1 MTIVVVLALMIVAYF
16 IPEDRRLR
24 AMRAMSATSPP
35 PEATMSRSRAPTNAA
50 CAWRGAL
57 GAVAGGLVL
66 AAFFLMVTKP
76 GL

>member
-1 MTIVVVLALMIVAYF
+1 MTIVLVLALMMVAYF

-24 AMRAMSATSPP
+24 VMAERDIAAFRKRRCRGLARLRTP
-35 PEATMSRSRAPTNAA
+35 RAP
-50 CAWRGAL
+50 GGGL

-66 AAFFLMVTKP
+66 AAVFLIVTKP